1 LGDRSGI
8 IEETSQEAMMS
19 VETNAPY
26 SEDEMHLNTYV
37 DTVEAIISTL
47 GENPQRDTKIQRPQH
62 VWKFRYGTV
71 DVFVYLTGESAED
84 TLMVWSPVLAL
95 PAKDE
100 AGLNKFLLEKNWLD
114 TLEARFAIKGEQIVL
129 TCSRTLQDLDPGEV
143 SRAITIVAT
152 LADDYDEVLI
162 EKFK

>member
-1 LGDRSGI
+1 
-8 IEETSQEAMMS
+8 MS
-19 VETNAPY
+19 VEANEPY
-26 SEDEMHLNTYV
+26 TEADMNLSNYV
-37 DTVEAIISTL
+37 ETVEAIISTL
-47 GENPQRDTKIQRPQH
+47 GENPQRDTKIQLPQH
-62 VWKFRYGTV
+62 GWKFRYGTV
-71 DVFVYLTGESAED
+71 DVFVYLTGESAAD
-84 TLMVWSPVLAL
+84 TLIVWSPVLAL

-114 TLEARFAIKGEQIVL
+114 TLEARFALKGDQVVL

-152 LADDYDEVLI
+152 LADEYDEMLI

>member
-1 LGDRSGI
+1 
-8 IEETSQEAMMS
+8 MS
-19 VETNAPY
+19 VEANEPY
-26 SEDEMHLNTYV
+26 TEADMNLNNYV
-37 DTVEAIISTL
+37 ETVEAIISTL
-47 GENPQRDTKIQRPQH
+47 GENPQRDTKIQLPQH

-71 DVFVYLTGESAED
+71 DVFVYLTGESAAD
-84 TLMVWSPVLAL
+84 TLIVWSPVLAL

-114 TLEARFAIKGEQIVL
+114 TLEARFALKGDQVVL

-152 LADDYDEVLI
+152 LADEYDELLI

>member
-1 LGDRSGI
+1 
-8 IEETSQEAMMS
+8 MMS
-19 VETNAPY
+19 VEANEPY
-26 SEDEMHLNTYV
+26 TEADMNLNNYV
-37 DTVEAIISTL
+37 ETVEAIISTL
-47 GENPQRDTKIQRPQH
+47 GENPQRDTKIQLPQH

-71 DVFVYLTGESAED
+71 DVFVYLTGESAAD
-84 TLMVWSPVLAL
+84 TLIVWSPVLAL

-114 TLEARFAIKGEQIVL
+114 TLEARFALKGDQVVL

-152 LADDYDEVLI
+152 LADEYDELLI

>member
-1 LGDRSGI
+1 
-8 IEETSQEAMMS
+8 MMS
-19 VETNAPY
+19 VEANEPY
-26 SEDEMHLNTYV
+26 TEADMNLSNYV
-37 DTVEAIISTL
+37 ETVEAIISTL
-47 GENPQRDTKIQRPQH
+47 GENPQRDTKIQLPQH

-71 DVFVYLTGESAED
+71 DVFVYLTGESAAD
-84 TLMVWSPVLAL
+84 TLIVWSPVLAL

-114 TLEARFAIKGEQIVL
+114 TLEARFALKGDQVVL

-152 LADDYDEVLI
+152 LADEYDELLI

>member
-1 LGDRSGI
+1 
-8 IEETSQEAMMS
+8 MS
-19 VETNAPY
+19 VEANEPY
-26 SEDEMHLNTYV
+26 TEADMNLSNYV
-37 DTVEAIISTL
+37 ETVEAIISTL
-47 GENPQRDTKIQRPQH
+47 GENPQRDTKIQLPQH

-71 DVFVYLTGESAED
+71 DVFVYLTGESAAD
-84 TLMVWSPVLAL
+84 TLIVWSPVLAL

-114 TLEARFAIKGEQIVL
+114 TLEARFALKGDQVVL

-152 LADDYDEVLI
+152 LADEYDELLI

>member
-1 LGDRSGI
+1 
-8 IEETSQEAMMS
+8 MS
-19 VETNAPY
+19 VEANEPY
-26 SEDEMHLNTYV
+26 TEADINLNNYV
-37 DTVEAIISTL
+37 ETVEAIISTL
-47 GENPQRDTKIQRPQH
+47 GENPQRDTKIQLPQH

-71 DVFVYLTGESAED
+71 DVFVYLTGESAAD
-84 TLMVWSPVLAL
+84 TLIVWSPVLAL

-100 AGLNKFLLEKNWLD
+100 AGLDKFLLEKNWLD
-114 TLEARFAIKGEQIVL
+114 TLEARFALKGDQVVL

-152 LADDYDEVLI
+152 LADEYDELLI

>member
-1 LGDRSGI
+1 
-8 IEETSQEAMMS
+8 MMS
-19 VETNAPY
+19 VEANEPY
-26 SEDEMHLNTYV
+26 TEADMNLNNYV
-37 DTVEAIISTL
+37 ETVEAIISTL
-47 GENPQRDTKIQRPQH
+47 GENPQRDTKIQLPQH

-71 DVFVYLTGESAED
+71 DVFVYLTGESAAD
-84 TLMVWSPVLAL
+84 TLIVWSPVLAL

-114 TLEARFAIKGEQIVL
+114 TLEARFALKGDQVVL

-152 LADDYDEVLI
+152 LADEYDEMLI

>member
-1 LGDRSGI
+1 MK
-8 IEETSQEAMMS
+8 ETSLEAIMS
-19 VETNAPY
+19 VEANEPY
-26 SEDEMHLNTYV
+26 TEDEMHLKNYV
-37 DTVEAIISTL
+37 ETVEAIISTL
-47 GENPQRDTKIQRPQH
+47 GENPQRDTKIQLPQH

-114 TLEARFAIKGEQIVL
+114 TLEARFAIKGEQVVL

>member
-1 LGDRSGI
+1 
-8 IEETSQEAMMS
+8 MS
-19 VETNAPY
+19 VETNEPY
-26 SEDEMHLNTYV
+26 AEDEMHLKSYV

-47 GENPQRDTKIQRPQH
+47 GDNPQRDTKIQLPQH

-114 TLEARFAIKGEQIVL
+114 TLEARFAIKGEQVIL

-152 LADDYDEVLI
+152 LADDYDELLI

>member
-1 LGDRSGI
+1 LGDSNGI

-19 VETNAPY
+19 IETNAPY

-62 VWKFRYGTV
+62 VWKFKYGTV

-84 TLMVWSPVLAL
+84 TLMVWSPVLTL

-100 AGLNKFLLEKNWLD
+100 AELHKFLLEKNWLD
-114 TLEARFAIKGEQIVL
+114 TLEARFAVKGEQIVL